1 MKKNREQKTPV
12 NIPGRDSRVLKK
24 LVLMTKITVFC
35 FFLSVMQVMAV
46 DSYAQMTRISIKA
59 DKERLENVLGQIEH
73 ESEFFFLYN
82 KDLVDVEQKVSVDA
96 QNETIKA
103 ILDQVFEGKDIAYT
117 VFNRQI
123 VLSNID
129 MINEMVGQ
137 QKSVSG
143 RVTDESGQPLPGVT
157 VVIKGTTNGTVTN
170 ADGNYSLSQHSRKC
184 HIAIFVCRDEN
195 TGSGCGQPNYN

>member
-12 NIPGRDSRVLKK
+12 NIPERDSRVFKK

-35 FFLSVMQVMAV
+35 FFLSVIQVMAV
-46 DSYAQMTRISIKA
+46 DTYAQMTRISIKA
-59 DKERLENVLGQIEH
+59 DQERLENVLGRIEH

-96 QNETIKA
+96 QNETIKT
-103 ILDQVFEGKDIAYT
+103 ILDEVLEGKDIAYT

-129 MINEMVGQ
+129 MINEMVAQ

-143 RVTDESGQPLPGVT
+143 TVTDQSGQPLPGVT
-157 VVIKGTTNGTVTN
+157 VVVKGTTQGTVTN
-170 ADGNYSLSQHSRKC
+170 ADGNYSLSNIPDRGY
-184 HIAIFVCRDEN
+184 
-195 TGSGCGQPNYN
+195 TGVFICGDADTGNCGR

>member
-1 MKKNREQKTPV
+1 MKKIREQKTPV
-12 NIPGRDSRVLKK
+12 NIPGRDSQVFKK

-59 DKERLENVLGQIEH
+59 NQERLENVLGRIEH

-96 QNETIKA
+96 QNETIKT
-103 ILDQVFEGKDIAYT
+103 ILDEVLEGKDIAYT

-143 RVTDESGQPLPGVT
+143 TVTDESGQPLPGVT
-157 VVIKGTTNGTVTN
+157 VVVKGTTQGTVTN
-170 ADGNYSLSQHSRKC
+170 ADGNYSLSNIPDRGY
-184 HIAIFVCRDEN
+184 AGIFVCGDADAGN
-195 TGSGCGQPNYN
+195 